1 MKFLLIFILF
11 LNQCFSIGT
20 SFLKIPFNSKALSLS
35 EAGVAFVRDPSL
47 FRLNPAL
54 LYSNSKNTNAHIS
67 YNSWLLNTKGHSL
80 IVVQPFKKHF
90 TLGFGLKSLSINN
103 LEFRNDI
110 PSSKPLSHFSNN
122 GTTLEFV
129 VATKKNKFQLG
140 SSIKYIAIESYIFSS
155 TGFATDIGLTYNLA
169 LYNLSFGASLVN
181 LGYMNDFKSSAPK
194 LPTKGSLGF
203 KFQPF
208 LKKSKI
214 KSIYL
219 GSIDVFESN
228 KIAYRFGNQF
238 SINNFHLMSGIYI
251 YKDNFSISGGFEIE
265 KSKISI
271 SYAFN
276 LSNHNLGIPHIF
288 QVKIII
294 P

>member
-1 MKFLLIFILF
+1 
-11 LNQCFSIGT
+11 
-20 SFLKIPFNSKALSLS
+20 
-35 EAGVAFVRDPSL
+35 
-47 FRLNPAL
+47 
-54 LYSNSKNTNAHIS
+54 
-67 YNSWLLNTKGHSL
+67 
-80 IVVQPFKKHF
+80 
-90 TLGFGLKSLSINN
+90 
-103 LEFRNDI
+103 
-110 PSSKPLSHFSNN
+110 
-122 GTTLEFV
+122 
-129 VATKKNKFQLG
+129 
-140 SSIKYIAIESYIFSS
+140 
-155 TGFATDIGLTYNLA
+155 
-169 LYNLSFGASLVN
+169 
-181 LGYMNDFKSSAPK
+181 MNDFKSSAPK

-238 SINNFHLMSGIYI
+238 SFNNFHLMSGIYT

>member
-1 MKFLLIFILF
+1 MTHNDIKPSNIMVNPKTKEVRIIDFGSATIH
-11 LNQCFSIGT
+11 
-20 SFLKIPFNSKALSLS
+20 SFLKKFKLADIGYTKKYTKL
-35 EAGVAFVRDPSL
+35 DPSK
-47 FRLNPAL
+47 
-54 LYSNSKNTNAHIS
+54 Y
-67 YNSWLLNTKGHSL
+67 YG
-80 IVVQPFKKHF
+80 KK
-90 TLGFGLKSLSINN
+90 
-103 LEFRNDI
+103 
-110 PSSKPLSHFSNN
+110 
-122 GTTLEFV
+122 
-129 VATKKNKFQLG
+129 QLM
-140 SSIKYIAIESYIFSS
+140 E
-155 TGFATDIGLTYNLA
+155 
-169 LYNLSFGASLVN
+169 
-181 LGYMNDFKSSAPK
+181 NDFYA
-194 LPTKGSLGF
+194 L
-203 KFQPF
+203 
-208 LKKSKI
+208 SKI

-238 SINNFHLMSGIYI
+238 SFNNFHLMSGIYT